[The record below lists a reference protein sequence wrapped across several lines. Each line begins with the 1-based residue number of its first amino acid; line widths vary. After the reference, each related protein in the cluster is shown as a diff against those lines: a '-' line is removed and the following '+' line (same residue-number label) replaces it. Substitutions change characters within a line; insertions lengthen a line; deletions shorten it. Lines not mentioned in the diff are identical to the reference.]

1 MLQLITRNWHLK
13 LLSLVFSSL
22 LWLFVTG
29 EQKAEVGFSVPL
41 ELKNVP
47 ADLIVANEVPSLVN
61 LRISGPRTLLSNL
74 ESSSLSLSVD
84 LRGLEPG
91 LTTFK
96 RLDEN
101 LNIPSALKVVRLS
114 PSYVEVKLE
123 RIREKTVPVHVVL
136 TGEPMPGQKV
146 LATVASPDRVLI
158 RGAESEVKRIDR
170 VETEPLD
177 IAGIRED
184 FIMTVPVNFRGTYT
198 ELADQKTVEVEV
210 HFVYETPPE
219 VEPPAETIESETPV
233 TPPPSVH

>member
-13 LLSLVFSSL
+13 LLSLVFASL

-29 EQKAEVGFSVPL
+29 EQRAEVGYSVPL

-47 ADLIVANEVPSLVN
+47 TDLIVANEVPSLVN

-123 RIREKTVPVHVVL
+123 RIREKSVPVSVVL
-136 TGEPMPGQKV
+136 IGDPMPGQKV
-146 LATVASPDRVLI
+146 LATVATPDRV
-158 RGAESEVKRIDR
+158 
-170 VETEPLD
+170 
-177 IAGIRED
+177 
-184 FIMTVPVNFRGTYT
+184 
-198 ELADQKTVEVEV
+198 
-210 HFVYETPPE
+210 
-219 VEPPAETIESETPV
+219 TIPWCGK
-233 TPPPSVH
+233 

>member
-1 MLQLITRNWHLK
+1 
-13 LLSLVFSSL
+13 
-22 LWLFVTG
+22 
-29 EQKAEVGFSVPL
+29 
-41 ELKNVP
+41 
-47 ADLIVANEVPSLVN
+47 
-61 LRISGPRTLLSNL
+61 
-74 ESSSLSLSVD
+74 
-84 LRGLEPG
+84 
-91 LTTFK
+91 
-96 RLDEN
+96 
-101 LNIPSALKVVRLS
+101 
-114 PSYVEVKLE
+114 
-123 RIREKTVPVHVVL
+123 
-136 TGEPMPGQKV
+136 MPGQKV

>member
-13 LLSLVFSSL
+13 LLSLIFATL

-29 EQKAEVGFSVPL
+29 EQRAEVGYSVPL

-123 RIREKTVPVHVVL
+123 RIREKSVPVTVVL

-146 LATVASPDRVLI
+146 LATVATPDRASI
-158 RGAESEVKRIDR
+158 RGAESEVKRIDH

-198 ELADQKTVEVEV
+198 ELSDKKTVEVEV
-210 HFVYETPPE
+210 HFVYEPPIE
-219 VEPPAETIESETPV
+219 MDQPDDSVESDA
-233 TPPPSVH
+233 PSVAPSSVN

>member
-13 LLSLVFSSL
+13 LLSLVFASL

-29 EQKAEVGFSVPL
+29 EQRAEVGYSVPL

-123 RIREKTVPVHVVL
+123 RIREKSVPVSVVL
-136 TGEPMPGQKV
+136 IGDPMPGQKV
-146 LATVASPDRVLI
+146 LATVATPDRVTI
-158 RGAESEVKRIDR
+158 RGAESEVKQIDH

-184 FIMTVPVNFRGTYT
+184 FIMTVPVDFRGTYT
-198 ELADQKTVEVEV
+198 ELSDQKTVEVEV
-210 HFVYETPPE
+210 HFIYEPPIE
-219 VEPPAETIESETPV
+219 VEQPGETGEPDASVAT
-233 TPPPSVH
+233 PPSVN

>member
-13 LLSLVFSSL
+13 LLSLIFATL

-29 EQKAEVGFSVPL
+29 EQRAEVGYSVPL

-123 RIREKTVPVHVVL
+123 RIREKSVPVTVVL

-146 LATVASPDRVLI
+146 LATVATPDRVSI
-158 RGAESEVKRIDR
+158 RGAESEVKRIDH

-184 FIMTVPVNFRGTYT
+184 FIMTVPVDFRGTYT
-198 ELADQKTVEVEV
+198 ELSDKKTVEVEV
-210 HFVYETPPE
+210 HFVYEPP
-219 VEPPAETIESETPV
+219 IEMEQSNASDDADV
-233 TPPPSVH
+233 SVAAPSSVN